1 MATKPGAAT
10 EMKVKQNIF
19 TEEWM
24 DEWVGGLELTVMSV
38 LNKQPNSKD
47 VLVST

>member
-1 MATKPGAAT
+1 MAPKPGAAT

-19 TEEWM
+19 M
-24 DEWVGGLELTVMSV
+24 DEWVGGWGIELTVMNV
-38 LNKQPNSKD
+38 VNKRPNSKD